1 MVLPMSLLKQTRSE
15 PVKHPFSIFAVSVI
29 ALAAGFGTLPASAE
43 NASNGYPYCSK
54 GSVSDPD
61 GDGWGWELQASCV
74 VRSGRADPKTSVSI
88 DGKPYAYCSKGSA
101 SDPDGDGWGWEQQA
115 SCVVRSSRAD
125 PNAGRPA
132 TATSAATSTVKT
144 PTATS
149 QTGSTASS
157 ATVTCPPGASCGA
170 YAIAGLG
177 SRKQQ
182 IIRAG
187 GSVLDLAVA
196 MLESDPMQATYAYGD
211 YKSGDAA
218 NFGIFKQNWQMI
230 RTACSQFSGQNAGQ
244 WNNGAALN
252 SHLSA
257 DVACLHQSQHHY
269 SLTLWFAG
277 HRNGA
282 SGLAKPST
290 PDINAYKKA
299 VYWIRDQ
306 LNRNPA
312 NLSNNTR
319 FWVNVPA
326 I

>member
-1 MVLPMSLLKQTRSE
+1 M
-15 PVKHPFSIFAVSVI
+15 KHPFSIFAISVI
-29 ALAAGFGTLPASAE
+29 ALAAGFGALPASAE

-54 GSVSDPD
+54 GSASDPD

-74 VRSGRADPKTSVSI
+74 VRSGRADP
-88 DGKPYAYCSKGSA
+88 
-101 SDPDGDGWGWEQQA
+101 
-115 SCVVRSSRAD
+115 
-125 PNAGRPA
+125 NAGRATPA
-132 TATSAATSTVKT
+132 TSTATSTAKT

-149 QTGSTASS
+149 QTGSAASS
-157 ATVTCPPGASCGA
+157 AAVTCPPGASCGA

-182 IIRAG
+182 IIHAG
-187 GSVLDLAVA
+187 GSVLD
-196 MLESDPMQATYAYGD
+196 ESDPMQATYGYGD

-218 NFGIFKQNWQMI
+218 NFGIFKQNWQML
-230 RTACSQFSGQNAGQ
+230 RTACSQFSGQTAGQ
-244 WNNGAALN
+244 WNNGAVLN

-257 DVACLHQSQHHY
+257 DVACLHQSQNHY
-269 SLTLWFAG
+269 SLNTWFAG

-282 SGLAKPST
+282 SGLAKPNT

-306 LNRNPA
+306 LNSNPA